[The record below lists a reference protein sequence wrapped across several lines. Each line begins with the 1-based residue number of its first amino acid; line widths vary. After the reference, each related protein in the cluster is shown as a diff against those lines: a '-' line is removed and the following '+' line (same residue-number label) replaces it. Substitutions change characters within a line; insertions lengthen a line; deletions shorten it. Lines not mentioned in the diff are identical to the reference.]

1 MKKIF
6 PRGARVL
13 AAAIV
18 LAFAPAVPA
27 NAALAHVAH
36 TAHTAHATQAGK
48 QLDIL
53 ANQYYD
59 ALAKFE
65 PVSATESGDGR
76 FDDQIGMAIAPH
88 LRARQFALYRSYQ
101 QRLHAIARA
110 SLSAKGQINYDILD
124 YELTS
129 QRSVERFPAHLLPIN
144 QMDSMPVTLA
154 NYAGGQAAQ
163 SLTTVK
169 GYLAYLSRLDQL
181 PAWIDQAIANMRE
194 GMRQG
199 ITMPKAAMVSAL
211 PQFQKL
217 VSATPEASIFYTPI
231 TNLPAAFSA
240 ADKSRLTAAY
250 RASIATRLAPALAR
264 LAAFLENDYI
274 PAART
279 STGWSAMPGGMDWY
293 LARVA
298 SQTTTTM
305 TPEQIHATGLA
316 EVARIH
322 TEFGVVGPK
331 MGYTGPASGLPN
343 WVAAQ
348 DKYRPF
354 TTEKQVIDVYR
365 DLDAT
370 LRTKLPALFALMPKA
385 PLDLRLEPE
394 LSRATASDHY
404 TAPAADGSRPGVFW
418 SVVNDP
424 KRYDSTG
431 MVTLFLHEGQPG
443 HHFHIALLQ
452 ELNLPNFRKFGGN
465 NAFTEGW
472 ALYAETLG
480 KEMGLFDKPED
491 YFGHLNDEL
500 LRAVRLVVDTGM
512 HAKGWTREQS
522 IQYMKETLGYTDVAK
537 SETERY
543 MVWPGQAL
551 GYKIG
556 ALKIAQLRARATAA
570 LGSKFNLPAFH
581 QVVLGDGTLPLSLL
595 EAKVDRWI
603 GESK

>member
-6 PRGARVL
+6 PLGSLGAAILIAWAPAGAVATVQAPAAQAARPGAAQAGRQLDVL
-13 AAAIV
+13 A
-18 LAFAPAVPA
+18 
-27 NAALAHVAH
+27 
-36 TAHTAHATQAGK
+36 
-48 QLDIL
+48 D
-53 ANQYYD
+53 QYYD
-59 ALAKFE
+59 AVAKFD
-65 PVSATESGDGR
+65 PVAATESGDSR
-76 FDDQIGMAIAPH
+76 FDDQIGMAIAPQV
-88 LRARQFALYRSYQ
+88 RARQFALYHGYQ
-101 QRLHAIARA
+101 QRLRAIAREA
-110 SLSAKGQINYDILD
+110 LTPKGQVNYDILD
-124 YELTS
+124 YELGS
-129 QRSVERFPAHLLPIN
+129 ALSLEKFPEHLLPLN

-154 NYAGGQAAQ
+154 NHASGQAGQ
-163 SLTTVK
+163 SLTSVK
-169 GYLAYLSRLDQL
+169 GYKAYLNRLDQL

-194 GMRQG
+194 GMKLG
-199 ITMPKAAMVSAL
+199 IVQPKAAMVSAL
-211 PQFQKL
+211 PQFKQL
-217 VSATPEASIFYTPI
+217 VSASAETSIFYTPI
-231 TNLPAAFSA
+231 KNLPARFSA
-240 ADKSRLTAAY
+240 ADKKSLTAAY
-250 RASIATRLAPALAR
+250 RGTIAKKLGPALAR
-264 LAAFLENDYI
+264 LAAFLETDYV

-279 STGWSAMPGGMDWY
+279 STGWSALPGGMDWY

-305 TPEQIHATGLA
+305 TPEEIHATGLK
-316 EVARIH
+316 EVARIER
-322 TEFGVVGPK
+322 EFALVGPK
-331 MGYTGPASGLPN
+331 MGYTGPAGGLPN

-348 DKYRPF
+348 DKFRPF
-354 TTEKQVIDVYR
+354 TSEKQVIEVYR
-365 DLDAT
+365 KLDAQ
-370 LRTKLPALFALMPKA
+370 LKTKLPALFTLRPKA

-404 TAPAADGSRPGVFW
+404 TAPAADGTRPGVFW

-424 KRYDSTG
+424 KLYGSTG

-452 ELNLPNFRKFGGN
+452 ELQLPNFRKFGGN

-491 YFGHLNDEL
+491 YFGHLNDEM

-522 IQYMKETLGYTDVAK
+522 IQYMRETLGYTEALAK

-556 ALKIAQLRARATAA
+556 ALKIAQLRARASAA
-570 LGSKFNLPAFH
+570 MGPKFGLPAFH

-603 GESK
+603 AAGK